1 MLRKEAQAEPNPSSV
16 PQEFRATLPY
26 RQPLLMP
33 MPLDADEIIMKAHV
47 SPSLTP
53 VKRMLISG
61 PLLACDIESVA
72 AVLERTTQSTIQAWF
87 GLVETE
93 EKLTSI
99 PMSFELRCGHL
110 PQLFCDLAS
119 RLRSSKPVGSTELVS
134 AAAAKHGL
142 DRHKQGYTLA
152 MMVEE
157 SRMLEVSIF
166 HMLHENR
173 ASLDFSVLLVAVMTI
188 ADEIDSQLSQATA
201 SFSTESLG

>member
-53 VKRMLISG
+53 VKRI
-61 PLLACDIESVA
+61 ACHIESVA

-99 PMSFELRCGHL
+99 PMSFELRCRHL

-119 RLRSSKPVGSTELVS
+119 RLRSSKPVDSTELVS